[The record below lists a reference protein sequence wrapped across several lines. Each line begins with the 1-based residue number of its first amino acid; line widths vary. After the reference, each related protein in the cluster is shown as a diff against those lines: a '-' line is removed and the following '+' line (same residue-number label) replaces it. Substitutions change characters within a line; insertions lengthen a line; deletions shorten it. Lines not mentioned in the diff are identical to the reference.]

1 MHYLQSSEDVDGPA
15 ALQILNESLQISMD
29 LPEDIRCNC
38 WSTVLTESIKI
49 VQSPFF
55 LETHGSIIAML
66 LKLNEF
72 YISEETLIQLMLSLI
87 TSSLVARRTGC

>member
-1 MHYLQSSEDVDGPA
+1 M
-15 ALQILNESLQISMD
+15 
-29 LPEDIRCNC
+29 
-38 WSTVLTESIKI
+38 TESIKI